1 MKKKQDKLHLLK
13 GLKRILL
20 DIDRAI
26 QIIRDTE
33 EDAEV
38 VPNLMIGF
46 GIDEVQAEYVADIRL
61 RNINKEYILKRIEE
75 TSTLEQEIADLQDIV
90 NRPERVKEIII
101 SELVNVK
108 KKYAVPRRTALVY
121 EHALESSDPEEDI
134 PDYPVNVFL
143 SREGYFKKIN
153 PPVPAHE
160 LGAEVQGGRRVPFSP
175 GSAAIGTSCW
185 SLPTSSSAIR
195 LV

>member
-1 MKKKQDKLHLLK
+1 M
-13 GLKRILL
+13 
-20 DIDRAI
+20 
-26 QIIRDTE
+26 
-33 EDAEV
+33 
-38 VPNLMIGF
+38 PNLKIGF

-75 TSTLEQEIADLQDIV
+75 TSSLEQEIADLQDIV

-101 SELVNVK
+101 SELANVK

-143 SREGYFKKIN
+143 SREGYFKKIT
-153 PPVPAHE
+153 PQSLRMSSEQKYKAVSYTHLP
-160 LGAEVQGGRRVPFSP
+160 LL
-175 GSAAIGTSCW
+175 AA
-185 SLPTSSSAIR
+185 
-195 LV
+195 